1 MTRAVY
7 EREVLDTF
15 RKMFAPTPVRR
26 DQEADDQYRNR
37 IESRAQQIFYP
48 ALAEFKSKIQDAMAL
63 SDIQR
68 EQFQYL
74 LDALHD
80 NSPVAHDWDEAI
92 KEANQ

>member
-7 EREVLDTF
+7 ERELIGRVTELF
-15 RKMFAPTPVRR
+15 SQPARSFG
-26 DQEADDQYRNR
+26 EADDQYRYR

-68 EQFQYL
+68 EQFEYL
-74 LDALHD
+74 LAAIAD
-80 NSPVAHDWDEAI
+80 NSPIAHEWDEAI
-92 KEANQ
+92 REANQ